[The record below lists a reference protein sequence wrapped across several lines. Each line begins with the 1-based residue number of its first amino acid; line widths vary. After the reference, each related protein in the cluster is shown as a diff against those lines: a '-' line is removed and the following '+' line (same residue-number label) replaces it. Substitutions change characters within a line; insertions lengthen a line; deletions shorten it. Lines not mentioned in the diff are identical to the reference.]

1 MPARLRLDAI
11 GTRWSIDTPQ
21 PLGEE
26 VVAAIRDRIDAYDL
40 AWSRFRDDAAIAPL
54 ARGAAT
60 VRLPAESAELARLY
74 RTLHDL
80 TQGAVTPLVGASL
93 ERLGYG
99 RAGVGPT
106 GRAPEPPPAFDDVLR
121 WEGETARSSAPVV
134 LDVGAAGKGQ
144 LVDLVG
150 DVLDAHGIHDRVV
163 DASGDLRH
171 AGSGDAGRPTR
182 VALEDPRALGH
193 AVGVV
198 EVAGEAL
205 CASAGNRRRWA
216 GAHHILD
223 GRTGAPTTEV
233 IGTWVIAERAMVAD
247 AIATALSFAPVGL
260 LARHFSF
267 EHARMYA
274 GGQVEATGRFAAG
287 LHVRKV
293 AA

>member
-11 GTRWSIDTPQ
+11 GTSWSIDAPE
-21 PLGEE
+21 PLGDA
-26 VVAAIRDRIDAYDL
+26 VVDAIRARIEAYDL
-40 AWSRFRDDAAIAPL
+40 AWSRFRPDATIAPL
-54 ARGAAT
+54 ARSAGE
-60 VRLPAESAELARLY
+60 VRMPDESAELAQLY
-74 RTLHDL
+74 RLLHDV
-80 TQGAVTPLVGASL
+80 TDGAVTPLVGASL

-99 RAGVGPT
+99 ADGVVDT
-106 GRAPEPPPAFDDVLR
+106 GLAPQAPPAWDAALR
-121 WEGETARSSAPVV
+121 WEGTTLRALQPLV

-144 LVDLVG
+144 LVDLVC
-150 DVLDAHGIHDRVV
+150 DVLAAHGVRDVVV

-171 AGSGDAGRPTR
+171 AGTGDAGRPTR

-193 AVGVV
+193 AIGVV
-198 EVAGEAL
+198 EVSGEAF

-216 GAHHILD
+216 GRHHILD
-223 GRTGAPTTEV
+223 GRTGAPVDEV

-247 AIATALSFAPVGL
+247 AIATALSFAPVGV
-260 LARHFSF
+260 LARHWSF

-287 LHVRKV
+287 LHVRRV

>member
-11 GTRWSIDTPQ
+11 GTRWSIDTPE
-21 PLGEE
+21 PLGPE
-26 VVAAIRDRIDAYDL
+26 VVVAIRDRIEAYDR
-40 AWSRFRDDAAIAPL
+40 AWSRFRPDAAIAPL
-54 ARGAAT
+54 ARAAGT
-60 VRLPAESAELARLY
+60 VRMPPESAELARLY

-80 TQGAVTPLVGASL
+80 TQGAMTPLVGTSL

-99 RAGVGPT
+99 AAGVVDT
-106 GRAPEPPPAFDDVLR
+106 GAAPEPPPAWDAVLR
-121 WEGETARSSAPVV
+121 WEGATIETSAPVV

-171 AGSGDAGRPTR
+171 AGTGDAGRPTR
-182 VALEDPRALGH
+182 VALEDPRAIGH
-193 AVGVV
+193 AIGVV
-198 EVAGEAL
+198 EVSGEAL

-216 GAHHILD
+216 GRHHILD
-223 GRTGAPTTEV
+223 GRTGAPADEV

-260 LARHFSF
+260 LARHCSF

>member
-11 GTRWSIDTPQ
+11 GTRWSIDTPE
-21 PLGEE
+21 PLGAE
-26 VVAAIRDRIDAYDL
+26 VVAAIRERIDAYDR

-54 ARGAAT
+54 ARAAGE
-60 VRLPAESAELARLY
+60 VRMPPESAELATLY
-74 RTLHDL
+74 RRLHDV
-80 TQGAVTPLVGASL
+80 TDGAVTPLVGASL

-99 RAGVGPT
+99 PGGVADT
-106 GRAPEPPPAFDDVLR
+106 GLAPEAPPAWDDVLR
-121 WEGETARSSAPVV
+121 WEGTTIRASAPLVV
-134 LDVGAAGKGQ
+134 DVGAAGKGQ

-171 AGSGDAGRPTR
+171 AGSGDRGRATR

-193 AVGVV
+193 AIGVV
-198 EVAGEAL
+198 EVEGEAF
-205 CASAGNRRRWA
+205 CASAGNRRRW
-216 GAHHILD
+216 GGRHHILD
-223 GRTGAPTTEV
+223 GRTGAPTEEV

-247 AIATALSFAPVGL
+247 AMATALSFAPVGL
-260 LARHFSF
+260 LARHWSF